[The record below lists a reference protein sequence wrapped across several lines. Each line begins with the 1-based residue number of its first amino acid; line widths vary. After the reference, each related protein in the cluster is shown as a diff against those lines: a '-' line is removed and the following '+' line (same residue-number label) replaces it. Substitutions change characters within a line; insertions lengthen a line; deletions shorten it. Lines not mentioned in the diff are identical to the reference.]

1 MARARGP
8 HEPEA
13 SEATKPAV
21 ALRYGAFRA
30 YLAARMLGMTG
41 LQVQAVAVGWQIYE
55 LTRDPLQLGYV
66 GLAQFV
72 PQLLL
77 SLFAGELADRLDRK
91 RIFAVCYALLTACTL
106 GLAALAAGG
115 ISKVSWYY
123 VVLALVGATR
133 AFAGPAGQALT
144 PTLVAPEHFA
154 NAVAWSSTVWHVA
167 IVLGPA
173 LGGALYAWQGA
184 TTVYLFAAA
193 LEVVTVFAIASLPSQ
208 PRAPIAQ
215 ASSWQRLSAG
225 MRFVWRH
232 QIVLGALSL
241 DMFAVLLGGAV
252 ALLPVYARDILE
264 VGPTGLGLL
273 RSAPALGATLMAVVL
288 AVRPIVRRA
297 GPVLFACVAVFG
309 AATVVFGL
317 SKSFALSLAAL
328 LVAGAADMVSVFV
341 RHTLVQLG
349 TPDAMRGR
357 VSAVNLAFIGAST
370 ELGEFESGL
379 AAAWLGTV
387 WAVVTGG
394 IATIGVV
401 VAWAWLFPSLRRVDR
416 LDAGALAPPPRAL
429 DAS

>member
-1 MARARGP
+1 MVASAPHRGARTTPGEALRDVNAAPIATDRRGLP
-8 HEPEA
+8 LA
-13 SEATKPAV
+13 GLFVIALLAFALRVAV
-21 ALRYGAFRA
+21 AAKF
-30 YLAARMLGMTG
+30 
-41 LQVQAVAVGWQIYE
+41 Q
-55 LTRDPLQLGYV
+55 
-66 GLAQFV
+66 
-72 PQLLL
+72 
-77 SLFAGELADRLDRK
+77 
-91 RIFAVCYALLTACTL
+91 
-106 GLAALAAGG
+106 GLAAPPDAA
-115 ISKVSWYY
+115 SNPDPLDYE
-123 VVLALVGATR
+123 
-133 AFAGPAGQALT
+133 AFAWSVADGHGYALADGT
-144 PTLVAPEHFA
+144 RTARRPPGT
-154 NAVAWSSTVWHVA
+154 S
-167 IVLGPA
+167 
-173 LGGALYAWQGA
+173 
-184 TTVYLFAAA
+184 
-193 LEVVTVFAIASLPSQ
+193 
-208 PRAPIAQ
+208 
-215 ASSWQRLSAG
+215 
-225 MRFVWRH
+225 
-232 QIVLGALSL
+232 
-241 DMFAVLLGGAV
+241 V

-357 VSAVNLAFIGAST
+357 VSAVNLAFIGASN